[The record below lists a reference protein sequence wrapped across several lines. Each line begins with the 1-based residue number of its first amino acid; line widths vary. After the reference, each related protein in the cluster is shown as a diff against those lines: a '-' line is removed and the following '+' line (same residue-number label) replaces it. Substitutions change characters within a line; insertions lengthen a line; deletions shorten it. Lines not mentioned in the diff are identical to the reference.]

1 MVDGKQ
7 SLNPSISTIYSII
20 PCGDLPLQN
29 GNRSGNRSGNRNG
42 NRNGKKNRERRAGSG
57 KRGAGSGEQ
66 KK

>member
-1 MVDGKQ
+1 MVDGKR

-29 GNRSGNRSGNRNG
+29 GNRSGNRSGNRNS
-42 NRNGKKNRERRAGSG
+42 KKNRERRAGSG